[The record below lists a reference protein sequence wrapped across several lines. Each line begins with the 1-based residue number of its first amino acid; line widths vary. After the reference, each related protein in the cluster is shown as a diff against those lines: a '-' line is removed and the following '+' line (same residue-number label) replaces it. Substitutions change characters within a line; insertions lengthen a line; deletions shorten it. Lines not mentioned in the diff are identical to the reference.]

1 MRSKRKMIA
10 PPCSLLLLVIVFS
23 VDAAKRP
30 SSVAELPKPAA
41 EMAAAAVALRALLT
55 PEQEKRMTFAFDD
68 KERLNWHFIPRQ
80 RNGLPLKD
88 MNEDQRK
95 LALALLATGVSKSGY
110 DKAATIMTLEG
121 DLAVMTKDPVKFNP
135 LGYHL
140 SVFGTPGSEGV
151 WAWRF
156 EGHHVAFNMTI
167 AGGTFISGAP
177 AFLGAIPAIVKD
189 GPRKGLRVLGEDEDM
204 GRRLAQSL
212 TAAQR
217 TTAITGEKAPSEVFL
232 APEGIEKQGLKPFDP
247 AGIGYAALSEAQ
259 KAQLKALVVA
269 YANRLRPELAAQD
282 LAKIDAAGWDK
293 VSFSWMGSLEP
304 GQAHYYK
311 VQGDTFIIEY
321 DTANQD
327 ANHVHSLWHDL
338 ASFLGQDILAEH
350 YQRHHKK

>member
-10 PPCSLLLLVIVFS
+10 PPSSLLLLVIVFS
-23 VDAAKRP
+23 VDAAKRS

-41 EMAAAAVALRALLT
+41 EMAAAAVALRASLT
-55 PEQEKRMTFAFDD
+55 AEQEKRMTFAFDD
-68 KERLNWHFIPRQ
+68 KERDNWHFIPRQ

-110 DKAATIMTLEG
+110 DKAAAIMTLEE
-121 DLAVMTKDPVKFNP
+121 DVAVMAKDPVKFNP

-140 SVFGTPGSEGV
+140 FVFGNPGSEGV

-212 TAAQR
+212 TDGQR

-232 APEGIEKQGLKPFDP
+232 DPAGIEKQGLRPFAP
-247 AGIGYAALSEAQ
+247 AGIGYADLNEAQ
-259 KAQLKALVVA
+259 QAQLKALVIA
-269 YANRLRPELAAQD
+269 YANRLRAELAAQD
-282 LAKIDAAGWDK
+282 LAKIEAAGWDK

-311 VQGDTFIIEY
+311 VQGETFIIEY

-338 ASFLGQDILAEH
+338 ASFLGQDLLAEH
-350 YQRHHKK
+350 YQRHHRK